1 MGGGNL
7 QLKSLWQFITYLY
20 FLYLYFVIKKLIFKS
35 FKKYLYYS
43 GITINIMGVSVHA
56 RLQEMEREI
65 AALTEAHDANNAV
78 IIVRERIRQIYREHG
93 IERSQY
99 LEYERSSAML
109 NAMMNRGLKENIN
122 LV

>member
-1 MGGGNL
+1 
-7 QLKSLWQFITYLY
+7 
-20 FLYLYFVIKKLIFKS
+20 
-35 FKKYLYYS
+35 
-43 GITINIMGVSVHA
+43 MGVSVHA

-78 IIVRERIRQIYREHG
+78 VIVRERIRQLYREHG
-93 IERSQY
+93 IERPQY